1 MGGLAGGAA
10 GAFGGHALGGKA
22 GHGTSGTIIGA
33 IAGAWSGH
41 KAQDKVEDW
50 RDERKEKKER
60 EEWEKQNQG
69 MQNQQGGYQG
79 QGSCGNQGGGGYNSA
94 SHGQHQDRRRS
105 GDFGANFSASS
116 RDVRLEHHT
125 LHAQCRRRDGAYQSS
140 CINLSSILTT
150 DNGSFRWQSPSSNHN
165 NGSSTYTVQPGDTL
179 RAIASRFAHCSYEDL
194 ARTNNI
200 ANADMIYPGQNLVI
214 PSGGGSRDGS
224 AGGGLNGA
232 RGLRL
237 ADGGQKLVGEVD
249 DRGRWVQREIVLD
262 ERIANREGCL
272 EFV

>member
-41 KAQDKVEDW
+41 KAQDKVGDW

-60 EEWEKQNQG
+60 EEWEKQQ
-69 MQNQQGGYQG
+69 QNQQCHQG
-79 QGSCGNQGGGGYNSA
+79 NHQQQNDGNFNSA
-94 SHGQHQDRRRS
+94 SHDQRRQ
-105 GDFGANFSASS
+105 GDYGGNFSASS

-150 DNGSFRWQSPSSNHN
+150 DNGSFRWMNKNNNNN

-224 AGGGLNGA
+224 NGRGLDGA

-237 ADGGQKLVGEVD
+237 VDGGQKLVGEVED
-249 DRGRWVQREIVLD
+249 NGRWVQRELVLD

-272 EFV
+272 EFI